1 MRIASLLPA
10 TTEWVCAF
18 GAAEDLVARSH
29 ECHGPPGIEEVPVVT
44 EATYDPPGEGS
55 RAIDEA
61 VRDQLDAG
69 LSLYEVD
76 VERLRALRPDVI
88 LTQTQ
93 CEVCAV
99 SRAQLDEALA
109 GWGGD
114 GESST
119 PRLFSVAP
127 ATLKDV
133 FEAGL
138 AVGRAIERSDAA
150 MSFLSKKEK
159 RLRALRQ
166 RLGTGEDDDL
176 SETPTVACV
185 EWLDPLMTAGHW
197 TPGLARQAGGHAVL
211 SGEGQRSQTVAW
223 EVLREADPDVLA
235 VMPCGF
241 SLEETRRELHAL
253 TGRPGFSDLRAARE
267 GRVVLFD
274 GNAHFNRPGPRLYRS
289 AELLAVALHPERT
302 GDFVEPMPREME
314 RLGEG
319 GIA

>member
-44 EATYDPPGEGS
+44 EAAFDPSGGGS

-61 VRDQLDAG
+61 VRDQLEAG
-69 LSLYEVD
+69 LSLYDVK
-76 VERLRALRPDVI
+76 VERLRALRPDLI

-99 SRAQLDEALA
+99 GRAQLNEALA
-109 GWGGD
+109 GWGTD
-114 GESST
+114 GEK
-119 PRLFSVAP
+119 PRLFSLAP

-138 AVGRAIERSDAA
+138 AVGRAIGRAEAA

-159 RLRALRQ
+159 RLRALRR
-166 RLGTGEDDDL
+166 RLGAGED
-176 SETPTVACV
+176 SAPEARPTVACV

-197 TPGLARQAGGHAVL
+197 TPGLARQAGGRAVL
-211 SGEGQRSQTVAW
+211 AGEGERSQTVAW
-223 EVLREADPDVLA
+223 EALREADPDTLA

-241 SLEETRRELHAL
+241 SMEETRRDLDAL
-253 TGRPGFSDLRAARE
+253 TGRPGFEELRAARK

-289 AELLAVALHPERT
+289 AELLAAALHPERA
-302 GDFVEPMPREME
+302 GDFFVEPTPREMQYLE
-314 RLGEG
+314 EVTV
-319 GIA
+319 